1 MLSLISLL
9 ALPFALA
16 APLSSRQQLIPD
28 LPAQA
33 DLAMAG
39 AKVHTIAFFASG
51 RHAQFNNYGN
61 WINSLVPLSATV
73 DSIIGA
79 DQVTAID
86 VLADR
91 LCIAG
96 QNQGSLCNELLSYA
110 YSWVVIQEKG
120 KTGRE
125 LAQILGV
132 SLFCLS
138 DSVGSQL
145 TYLIAQQY
153 GSAH

>member
-1 MLSLISLL
+1 MFSILSLL

-16 APLSSRQQLIPD
+16 APLQSRQQVVPD

-33 DLAMAG
+33 DLATA
-39 AKVHTIAFFASG
+39 AAVVHHYAYYGTG
-51 RHAQFNNYGN
+51 RHAQYNDIGIFV
-61 WINSLVPLSATV
+61 NSLVPLSSTL
-73 DSIIGA
+73 DSIIGG

-96 QNQGSLCNELLSYA
+96 QNQGSLCNELLAYA
-110 YSWVVIQEKG
+110 YSWIVIQEKG
-120 KTGRE
+120 RTGRQ

-132 SLFCLS
+132 SLCTS
-138 DSVGSQL
+138 PP
-145 TYLIAQQY
+145 
-153 GSAH
+153 

>member
-1 MLSLISLL
+1 MLFIVKLL
-9 ALPFALA
+9 ALPFVFA
-16 APLSSRQQLIPD
+16 APFVPRQQIIPD

-33 DLAMAG
+33 DLALA
-39 AKVHTIAFFASG
+39 AARVHHIAYYASG

-61 WINSLVPLSATV
+61 FINSLVPISDTV

-96 QNQGSLCNELLSYA
+96 QNQGSLCNELLAYA
-110 YSWVVIQEKG
+110 YAWTVIQEKG
-120 KTGRE
+120 MTGKQ

-132 SLFCLS
+132 SACCQVMS
-138 DSVGSQL
+138 QANATAKQHGS
-145 TYLIAQQY
+145 TVK
-153 GSAH
+153 

>member
-9 ALPFALA
+9 AFPFALA

-39 AKVHTIAFFASG
+39 AKVHTIAYFASG
-51 RHAQFNNYGN
+51 RHAQFNNYGI
-61 WINSLVPLSATV
+61 WLNSLVPISSTV
-73 DSIIGA
+73 DSVIGK

-96 QNQGSLCNELLSYA
+96 QNQGSLCDELLSYA

-132 SLFCLS
+132 SLFRSS
-138 DSVGSQL
+138 DIMRCKL
-145 TYLIAQQY
+145 TR
-153 GSAH
+153 